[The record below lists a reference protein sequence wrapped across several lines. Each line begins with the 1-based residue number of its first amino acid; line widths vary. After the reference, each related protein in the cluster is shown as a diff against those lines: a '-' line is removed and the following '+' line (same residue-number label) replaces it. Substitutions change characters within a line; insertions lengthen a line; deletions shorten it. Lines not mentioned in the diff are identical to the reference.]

1 MQENCVFQIFALV
14 VALGRQD
21 GSTQTVVDAVI
32 FAQRI
37 LFFDEGRLEF
47 GNAYEQ
53 EYVADVVCPK
63 VEVVFADFQTLGFDV
78 PVYGVDGSRFG
89 EVCHNAFDK
98 VAHYADV

>member
-14 VALGRQD
+14 VALRRQD

-37 LFFDEGRLEF
+37 LFFDEGRLKF

-63 VEVVFADFQTLGFDV
+63 VEVVFADF
-78 PVYGVDGSRFG
+78 
-89 EVCHNAFDK
+89 
-98 VAHYADV
+98 